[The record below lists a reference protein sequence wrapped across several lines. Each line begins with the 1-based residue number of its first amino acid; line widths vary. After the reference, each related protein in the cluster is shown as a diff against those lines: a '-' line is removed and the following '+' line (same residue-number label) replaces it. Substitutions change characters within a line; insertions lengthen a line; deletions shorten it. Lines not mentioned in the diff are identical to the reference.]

1 MIAEEPQ
8 PVPTTLAR
16 LARKGWPWLRLLF
29 SLGLGIFV
37 LWYVARQTDLAAIGQ
52 AIATVHPL
60 YFLFSLALVVITI
73 LVRAW
78 RWHLTFQPPD
88 PMPSLGPIFW
98 SLTFGQLLNL
108 VLPFRMGDV
117 ARLVK
122 LEAWSQAGTARILGT
137 IVVEKALDM
146 AALGVSLLLVLPL
159 ATAFMGGSPGVIAA
173 ATLCA
178 LFGLYLLAYQGEGLL
193 RLMTKVGH
201 YLPQIISQRLFH
213 WLKTGLAGLDAL
225 RYQAANLRLVAI
237 TVLVAILSI
246 ATPLALFPALQIPL
260 GLGEAILLHVV
271 LTVGSVPSST
281 PLNVGV
287 FEGITMLLLRQFG
300 IMDDA
305 VSLTY
310 AFLWHM
316 ALVIPQ
322 LTFGVIAA
330 ALRHPSA
337 SHLFSEAG
345 TNQHAA
351 EKPSEVVRSPEFP

>member
-1 MIAEEPQ
+1 MRAEEPTPLFPA
-8 PVPTTLAR
+8 PVQAN
-16 LARKGWPWLRLLF
+16 RKGWPWLRLSL
-29 SLGLGIFV
+29 SLVLGLFV
-37 LWYVARQTDLAAIGQ
+37 LWYVARETDLTAIRQ
-52 AIATVHPL
+52 TIASVQPI
-60 YFLFSLALVVITI
+60 YFLLSLFLVVVTI

-78 RWHLTFQPPD
+78 RWHLTFQPPG
-88 PMPSLGPIFW
+88 PMPSLWTIFW

-122 LEAWSQAGTARILGT
+122 IEAWSQAGATRILGT

-159 ATAFMGGSPGVIAA
+159 ATAFMGGSPGLIAA
-173 ATLCA
+173 ATLIA
-178 LFGLYLLAYQGEGLL
+178 LFCLYLLAYQGEGLL
-193 RLMTKVGH
+193 HLLAKPGR
-201 YLPQIISQRLFH
+201 YLPQSFMQRLLH

-225 RYQAANLRLVAI
+225 RYQSANLRLIAI
-237 TVLVAILSI
+237 TLLVALLSI
-246 ATPLALFPALQIPL
+246 ATPLALFPALQLPL

-287 FEGITMLLLRQFG
+287 FEGITVLLLRQFG
-300 IMDDA
+300 ITDDA

-322 LTFGVIAA
+322 ATFGGIAA
-330 ALRHPSA
+330 ALRTPAA
-337 SHLFSEAG
+337 SHLLSRGEPLP
-345 TNQHAA
+345 NLA
-351 EKPSEVVRSPEFP
+351 ETLPEVPRSPEFP